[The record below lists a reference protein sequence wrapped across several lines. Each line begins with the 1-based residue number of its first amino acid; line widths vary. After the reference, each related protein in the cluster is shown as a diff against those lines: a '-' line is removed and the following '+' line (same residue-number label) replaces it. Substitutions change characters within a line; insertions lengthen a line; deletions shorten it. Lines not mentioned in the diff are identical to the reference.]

1 MLLSE
6 GGCDSHN
13 SRLQRGHYLILAT
26 GATVEEHLKS
36 LETILNRLM
45 MAGLH
50 IKQNKCELMSS
61 SVTYLGH
68 KIDSDGLHPLLNK
81 IRAIVEA
88 PCPSNTK
95 QLKSFLGLLTYYTKF
110 LPNLSSFV
118 FPLNQLLQKV
128 STGNGK
134 MGNKKH

>member
-1 MLLSE
+1 MV
-6 GGCDSHN
+6 
-13 SRLQRGHYLILAT
+13 YLDDILVT

-36 LETILNRLM
+36 LTVLNRLM
-45 MAGLH
+45 MAGFH

-68 KIDSDGLHPLLNK
+68 KIDSDGLHPLPNK

-95 QLKSFLGLLTYYTKF
+95 QLKSFLGLLTFYTKF
-110 LPNLSSFV
+110 LPNPSSVV
-118 FPLNQLLQKV
+118 FLLNQLLQKGV
-128 STGNGK
+128 NWKWGAVA
-134 MGNKKH
+134 